1 MKKNITR
8 ISFALLLA
16 LFGLIGCE
24 HNLNDQIVGNSAT
37 TPDLLS
43 KGGRGG
49 RGGHSE
55 TWINK
60 ELGGVVSGSATYNCA
75 LSIAPNSISKSNW
88 YTLDTYKDGGL
99 QYGYAEFLPHTNFTN
114 PAKIYLDYAYYGL
127 NDNDAQTINVYWY
140 NEATGVW
147 VLITAPKSVNKSSKT
162 VSFDTDHIPIYAF
175 GR

>member
-1 MKKNITR
+1 MKNLITR
-8 ISFALLLA
+8 IGLTILLVV
-16 LFGLIGCE
+16 FGLAGC
-24 HNLNDQIVGNSAT
+24 DQSDQLVGTSPST
-37 TPDLLS
+37 ISPLQ

-75 LSIAPNSISKSNW
+75 LSIAPNSIPKSDT

-99 QYGYAEFLPHTNFTN
+99 QYGYAEFLPHTNFTK

-127 NDNDAQTINVYWY
+127 NDNEAQTINVYWY
-140 NEATGVW
+140 NPIPGTWDLVN
-147 VLITAPKSVNKSSKT
+147 VPKTVSKTSKT
-162 VSFDTDHIPIYAF
+162 VSFYTDHISIYAF